1 MKITTSQLRKIIIEE
16 YIKEENLTEVD
27 QEEIEK
33 LLRQIQGEKYRGPE
47 ERDPVRY
54 KKNFGDTAPMKKPHH
69 EPGTAVADVAAP
81 ANPEDQI
88 AAIVSGM
95 EPNAV
100 AEIFNAVFSK
110 MQPDQEEPP
119 ETLYRPGA
127 EGRPQAGFRLEELKA
142 MIRQV
147 LAEGHYHDMGG
158 EDEMYDVLDPHG
170 FGKMSDAELMI
181 AAERDGIEEI
191 VVTDNDGDLVNRE
204 EVIAALKNV

>member
-1 MKITTSQLRKIIIEE
+1 MKIDANKLRKIIIEE

-33 LLRQIQGEKYRGPE
+33 LLRQIQGDKYREPE
-47 ERDPVRY
+47 ERDPARY
-54 KKNFGDTAPMKKPHH
+54 NKNFGDTAPMKKPHH
-69 EPGTAVADVAAP
+69 EPDGASADMP
-81 ANPEDQI
+81 ASPEEQI

-95 EPNAV
+95 EPDAV

-110 MQPDQEEPP
+110 MQPGQEEPP

-204 EVIAALKNV
+204 EVIAALKSV